1 MSNRNYKI
9 IAVIL
14 AAFIAVC
21 GITNCY
27 VRSSA
32 AEIAATGYTVEK
44 VLAVLL
50 AVAGVA
56 LSESDYRMIWE
67 DGKLDTTALL
77 HNMQQYS
84 RSLYNAISNA
94 MYLGAA
100 GVTKITLQQDIM
112 SLLKTWAQQ
121 YFGTQP
127 NDRNIFGTLEMEPHV
142 ATMESPFVFDGAIF
156 APNGNMEQH
165 NIRSLYN
172 PNYDTILLLITDQS
186 PYQYTFLVIP
196 TREDLQKYTLQYLS
210 GNNTN
215 ITQNQ
220 AFGFTQYG
228 YPKYTINGVQ
238 YSFYTYRLTFNY
250 YPNHE
255 IVLSATSWYDAT
267 NVSDMATFLNSYYN
281 GTINL
286 KSSENVQAKV
296 LDNDGVGAT
305 LGGVIGAG
313 TTAALDALGNVVLSG
328 QATLTLP
335 SDITMEDDLTDV
347 VTGVLP
353 WTSFLEKLG
362 LIAIT
367 GSETIEQINEQA
379 QSLPTP
385 SYNGAYSLDLTGLF
399 PFCIPFDIVRILSAF
414 NAPAEAPHFN
424 WTLPTGYQ
432 NGQVAYETYT
442 IDLSQFDT
450 VAQVVRVFEYI
461 SFVLGLA
468 IITRDLIR
476 G

>member
-21 GITNCY
+21 GVTNCY

-56 LSESDYRMIWE
+56 LSESDYQMIWQ
-67 DGKLDTTALL
+67 DGKFDTSALL
-77 HNMQQYS
+77 NNMQQYS
-84 RSLYNAISNA
+84 RSLYNAVNNA
-94 MYLGAA
+94 MYLGAS

-112 SLLKTWAQQ
+112 SLLKIWAQQ
-121 YFGTQP
+121 YFGTQVGE
-127 NDRNIFGTLEMEPHV
+127 RNIFGTIQTEPHV
-142 ATMESPFVFDGAIF
+142 TTVQSPFNMTGSIVIDGSIMFQTVYSA
-156 APNGNMEQH
+156 
-165 NIRSLYN
+165 YN
-172 PNYDTILLLITDQS
+172 SHYDTLFLYLGQPNDIT
-186 PYQYTFLVIP
+186 YEFLVIP
-196 TREDLQKYTLQYLS
+196 TREDLPYYSLQYLTTTKTNVTSNSAFSFFQS
-210 GNNTN
+210 GT
-215 ITQNQ
+215 
-220 AFGFTQYG
+220 
-228 YPKYTINGVQ
+228 PRYTINGTSYQ
-238 YSFYTYRLTFNY
+238 FYTYRAEY
-250 YPNHE
+250 YRYNNAMY
-255 IVLSATSWYDAT
+255 LLDTNSYYDAT
-267 NVSDMATFLNSYYN
+267 NVSNMAIFLSEYYN
-281 GTINL
+281 GSINL
-286 KSSENVQAKV
+286 TSQENVNGEV
-296 LDNDGVGAT
+296 IDNDGNAAT

-335 SDITMEDDLTDV
+335 SDVAMENDLTDV

-353 WTSFLEKLG
+353 WASFLEKLG